1 MKPQTNSSYD
11 EKTHEQTNAAGT
23 AANRLFTGRK
33 EKRPPDTR
41 DEGCTCVRMQVEHNV
56 PEYAAKFLRP
66 HNLKNRV
73 SVYMERE
80 VWDALQVIV
89 KRIGGRELTTAGYID
104 NILREH
110 LEAHKDRIN
119 EISRSHADIL

>member
-1 MKPQTNSSYD
+1 MTKKHMN
-11 EKTHEQTNAAGT
+11 KRMRRGLLRIAF
-23 AANRLFTGRK
+23 FTGRK
-33 EKRPPDTR
+33 GKHPPEKED
-41 DEGCTCVRMQVEHNV
+41 GCTCVRVQVECNV
-56 PEYAAKFLRP
+56 PEYAAKFLQP
-66 HNLKNRV
+66 HNLKSRV

-80 VWDALQVIV
+80 VRDALQVVV

-110 LEAHKDRIN
+110 LERYKGAIN

>member
-1 MKPQTNSSYD
+1 MTKKHMN
-11 EKTHEQTNAAGT
+11 KRMRRGLLRIAF
-23 AANRLFTGRK
+23 FTGRK

-80 VWDALQVIV
+80 VRDALQVIV

-110 LEAHKDRIN
+110 LEAHKSDIN
-119 EISRSHADIL
+119 EISRRHADIL

>member
-1 MKPQTNSSYD
+1 MTKKHMN
-11 EKTHEQTNAAGT
+11 KRMRRGLLRIAF
-23 AANRLFTGRK
+23 FTGRK

-41 DEGCTCVRMQVEHNV
+41 
-56 PEYAAKFLRP
+56 FLRP

-80 VWDALQVIV
+80 VRDALQVIV

>member
-1 MKPQTNSSYD
+1 MRRGLLRI
-11 EKTHEQTNAAGT
+11 AF
-23 AANRLFTGRK
+23 FTGRK
-33 EKRPPDTR
+33 EKRLPDAR
-41 DEGCTCVRMQVEHNV
+41 DEGCTCIDMQVVHNV

-73 SVYMERE
+73 SVYM
-80 VWDALQVIV
+80 VIV

>member
-1 MKPQTNSSYD
+1 MTKRQIN
-11 EKTHEQTNAAGT
+11 KRM
-23 AANRLFTGRK
+23 RLGLLRIAFFTGRK

-41 DEGCTCVRMQVEHNV
+41 DEECTCVRVRAERNV

-80 VWDALQVIV
+80 VRDALQVIV

>member
-1 MKPQTNSSYD
+1 MRRGLLRI
-11 EKTHEQTNAAGT
+11 AF
-23 AANRLFTGRK
+23 FTGRK

-80 VWDALQVIV
+80 V
-89 KRIGGRELTTAGYID
+89 RELTTAGYID

>member
-1 MKPQTNSSYD
+1 MRR
-11 EKTHEQTNAAGT
+11 GLL
-23 AANRLFTGRK
+23 RIVFFTGRK

-56 PEYAAKFLRP
+56 PEYAAKFLR
-66 HNLKNRV
+66 V

-80 VWDALQVIV
+80 VRDALQVIV

>member
-1 MKPQTNSSYD
+1 MRRGLLRI
-11 EKTHEQTNAAGT
+11 AF
-23 AANRLFTGRK
+23 FTGRK

-41 DEGCTCVRMQVEHNV
+41 DKGCTCVRMRVEHNV
-56 PEYAAKFLRP
+56 PEYAVKFLRP
-66 HNLKNRV
+66 HHLKNRV

-80 VWDALQVIV
+80 VRDALQVIV
-89 KRIGGRELTTAGYID
+89 KRIGGKELTTAGYID

-110 LEAHKDRIN
+110 LEAHKNRIN

>member
-1 MKPQTNSSYD
+1 M
-11 EKTHEQTNAAGT
+11 H
-23 AANRLFTGRK
+23 
-33 EKRPPDTR
+33 
-41 DEGCTCVRMQVEHNV
+41 
-56 PEYAAKFLRP
+56 LRP
-66 HNLKNRV
+66 DAGRTQRPGICCEVPAAAQPENRV

-80 VWDALQVIV
+80 VRDALQVIV